1 MSDATYFSILGLF
14 SAIAMSANVHKYLE
28 ERKYI
33 NILCVALN
41 LFVMMYCCHKAAML

>member
-1 MSDATYFSILGLF
+1 MSDATYFAILGLLN
-14 SAIAMSANVHKYLE
+14 AIAMSASAHKYLE

-41 LFVMMYCCHKAAML
+41 LFVMMYFCHKAAML